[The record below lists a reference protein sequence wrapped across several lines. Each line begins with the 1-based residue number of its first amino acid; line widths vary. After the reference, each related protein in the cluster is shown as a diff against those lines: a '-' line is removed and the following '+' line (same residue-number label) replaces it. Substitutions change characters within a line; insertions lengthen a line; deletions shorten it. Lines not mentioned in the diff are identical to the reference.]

1 MKQEDM
7 ISHQCESLNVE
18 LRDGNT
24 VSVARRRKMREI
36 GKEEKKKIV
45 KWGATDAY

>member
-1 MKQEDM
+1 M
-7 ISHQCESLNVE
+7 E

-45 KWGATDAY
+45 KCGAPDAH